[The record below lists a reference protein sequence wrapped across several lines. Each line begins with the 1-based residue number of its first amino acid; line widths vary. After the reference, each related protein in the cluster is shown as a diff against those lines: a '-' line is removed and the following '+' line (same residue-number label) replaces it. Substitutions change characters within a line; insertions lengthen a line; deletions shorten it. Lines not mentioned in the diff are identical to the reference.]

1 MIGRYETEREG
12 QIEFYNTFLP
22 RIDPT
27 INVNDILSDNN
38 DGVLKGNLLEFK
50 LNVSDLNAHLF
61 QSIKYLSA
69 LRCKGKPV
77 PATILI
83 IDLNAGTAWVYK
95 TEPYR
100 EHVEK
105 TYFGPASKG
114 NQGFNGGVPDET
126 LKYREKSLDAERLI
140 KILKETN
147 YFKINIDENCI
158 VGWAKTYYSQ
168 NPGSRKEDFLGD
180 DTGVHNTI
188 GEIRRPNR
196 LSDYILPYQ
205 GKSNVKFS
213 YLMDKLNDDIQK
225 KNLGAFYTPTLYCEK
240 AAELVRKAIERVPA
254 GNDYVI
260 IDRCA
265 GTGNLE
271 LGLTRDERSHCIVS
285 TIEYYEYKVLQ
296 ENIGYEVRHIIPAFE
311 SDDTFDRGLVNES
324 DALKA
329 SFYQNEVI
337 KQYVDNPK
345 CTIILFEN
353 PPYAETTSAEH
364 QRRGAGKESSIWKNS
379 DVVKEMKKEVK
390 GSAVND
396 LGNAFIW
403 SGFKYCLRQPTDSYV
418 VFSPCKYWKA
428 QHLINKK
435 FIDGFA
441 FNRKHFHTNINACIT
456 TILWSNESCQDL
468 EEFELTGYD
477 IDKDGLVLWPEPI
490 KIRKIHGIYSD
501 KYYDKRP
508 IPEEQRVGIL
518 VGLGGLEKF
527 DGKHRIK
534 PAYSEDILGYMVVDS
549 SGFDNP
555 DLHSSLLV
563 AGRYNG
569 NGFYLRKDNYL
580 EKMPLF
586 AASRYYNYNRIWI
599 DRARIMKSSD
609 GADKF
614 FKDLSAGVLD
624 QYLLKCL
631 LFTCFE
637 PQNHMRTFKGSDGR
651 LYVNQ
656 ICLDT
661 TNGPTVASKDLERLK
676 MNEVEERLME
686 IWGRIISLAKDTEEY
701 NSSINYGL
709 YQIIEEID
717 TSYVDVISGET
728 VWNHQ
733 ELHAQIITL
742 KSEIGNYYNNY
753 IKPTLLEYDFLK

>member
-12 QIEFYNTFLP
+12 QIEFYTTFLP
-22 RIDPT
+22 RIDPSL
-27 INVNDILSDNN
+27 NVNDILSDNN
-38 DGVLKGNLLEFK
+38 DGVLNGNLLEFK
-50 LNVSDLNAHLF
+50 LNVSDLNSHLF

-83 IDLNAGTAWVYK
+83 IDLNGGTAWIYK

-100 EHVEK
+100 KEVEK

-114 NQGFNGGVPDET
+114 NQGFNGGTADET
-126 LKYREKSLDAERLI
+126 LKYREKSIDAERLI
-140 KILKETN
+140 SILKEN
-147 YFKINIDENCI
+147 VFFKINIDEDCI

-196 LSDYILPYQ
+196 LKDYILPYE

-225 KNLGAFYTPTLYCEK
+225 KNLGAFYTPALYCEK
-240 AAELVRKAIERVPA
+240 AAELVRKAIERVPE
-254 GNDYVI
+254 GNDYI
-260 IDRCA
+260 ILDRCA

-271 LGLTRDERSHCIVS
+271 LGLTKDERSHCIVS

-296 ENIGYEVRHIIPAFE
+296 ENIGFEVRHIIPAYE
-311 SDDTFDRGLVNES
+311 TDETFDRGLVNES
-324 DALKA
+324 DALKQ
-329 SFYQNEVI
+329 SFYENEVI
-337 KQYVDNPK
+337 KQYVDNPQ

-364 QRRGAGKESSIWKNS
+364 QRRGAGKESSVWKNS
-379 DVVKEMKKEVK
+379 DIVKEMKKDVK
-390 GSAVND
+390 GSATND

-403 SGFKYCLRQPTDSYV
+403 SGFKYCLRQDTDSYV

-428 QHLINKK
+428 QHLINKR
-435 FIDGFA
+435 FISGFA

-456 TILWSNESCQDL
+456 TILWSNESCMDL
-468 EEFELTGYD
+468 DEFPLTGYD
-477 IDKDGLVLWPEPI
+477 IDKNGLVLWPEPI
-490 KIRKIHGIYSD
+490 MIKKIHGVYSD

-508 IPEEQRVGIL
+508 IPEEERIGVL
-518 VGLGGLEKF
+518 VGLDGLEKF

-534 PAYSEDILGYMVVDS
+534 PAYSDNILGYLVVDS

-580 EKMPLF
+580 TKLPMF
-586 AASRYYNYNRIWI
+586 AASRYYNYNRIWT

-609 GADKF
+609 GAEQYE
-614 FKDLSAGVLD
+614 KDSLNGSLD
-624 QYLLKCL
+624 QFLLKCL

-637 PQNHMRTFKGSDGR
+637 PQNHMREFKGSDNR
-651 LYVNQ
+651 YYHNPL
-656 ICLDT
+656 CLDT
-661 TNGPTVASKDLERLK
+661 TNGPTVASEDIKTLQ
-676 MNEVEERLME
+676 MNETEVKLMN
-686 IWGRIISLAKDTEEY
+686 IWEKIITLAKKTEEY
-701 NSSINYGL
+701 NPSINYGL
-709 YQIIEEID
+709 YQIINELD
-717 TSYVDVISGET
+717 TSHEDLISGDT
-728 VWNHQ
+728 VYHYP
-733 ELHAQIITL
+733 ELHTHILTM
-742 KSEIGNYYNNY
+742 KTEIGEYYNNE
-753 IKPTLLEYDFLK
+753 IKPVLFKYEFLK